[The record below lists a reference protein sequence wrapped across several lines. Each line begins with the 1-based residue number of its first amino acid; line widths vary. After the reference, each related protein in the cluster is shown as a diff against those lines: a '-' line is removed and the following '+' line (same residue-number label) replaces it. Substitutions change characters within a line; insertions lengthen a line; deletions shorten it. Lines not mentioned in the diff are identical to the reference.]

1 MPEPRLLW
9 RAERVYDP
17 LTSRCPFIDR
27 SEELRSSPSR
37 HLSLQIYV
45 FSVKQPRVNHFFA
58 QKRHISPLFWLISLR
73 KWLILQRKWL
83 VALVFLGLLVLL
95 GGSRFSSSSRS
106 SSFSRASSPTA
117 LARATLVVASRKGPR
132 PSNV

>member
-1 MPEPRLLW
+1 M
-9 RAERVYDP
+9 
-17 LTSRCPFIDR
+17 SRCPFIDR

-73 KWLILQRKWL
+73 KWLVTLVFLGVLVILGVLDFL
-83 VALVFLGLLVLL
+83 VLLGALVFLGLL
-95 GGSRFSSSSRS
+95 
-106 SSFSRASSPTA
+106 AQQH
-117 LARATLVVASRKGPR
+117 
-132 PSNV
+132 